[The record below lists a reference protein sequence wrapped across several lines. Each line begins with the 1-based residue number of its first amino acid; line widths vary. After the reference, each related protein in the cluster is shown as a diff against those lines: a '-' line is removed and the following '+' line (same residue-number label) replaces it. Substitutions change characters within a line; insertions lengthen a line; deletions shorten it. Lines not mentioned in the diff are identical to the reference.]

1 MRFLGSGLFR
11 DDGLTEGGFFF
22 SLITSLTFGLSFGG
36 DIKLAKRRGFSDV
49 GFLVVLALGIGI
61 FRVSVGIDF
70 FMVFVAM
77 RVFFETGLPP
87 G

>member
-1 MRFLGSGLFR
+1 MRFLGSGLSR
-11 DDGLTEGGFFF
+11 DDEITEGGFFF

-36 DIKLAKRRGFSDV
+36 DIKLAKMRGFSDV

-61 FRVSVGIDF
+61 LRVSVGIDF